1 MNKKSI
7 FILMMMFA
15 VVLSACGSQSAS
27 NPASSGGSFDPD
39 KFAGTYVGEWK
50 NETTGASGS
59 SVITVSADKATHI
72 ATVTLDFGGNYLG
85 LGDPPAVTVSA
96 NYDDEGAVVKGN
108 NVLLGDM
115 DVRVDPDGNITG
127 TFKNIAGGAIPG
139 MTYTGKIGNGRLD
152 TNYVVTLPNGSTT
165 TAIVRSEIKK

>member
-1 MNKKSI
+1 MFKIICKI
-7 FILMMMFA
+7 ALAFA
-15 VVLSACGSQSAS
+15 VMAALGAC
-27 NPASSGGSFDPD
+27 ASSPAPAGQPTTGGFDPD
-39 KFAGTYVGEWK
+39 KFVGTYVGEWK

-59 SVITVSADKATHI
+59 SVITVTADKTTKT

-96 NYDDEGAVVKGN
+96 NYTDEGAIVQGN

-115 DVRVDPDGNITG
+115 DVRVDPEGNITG
-127 TFKNIAGGAIPG
+127 TFKNIAGGVIPF

-152 TNYVVTLPNGSTT
+152 TDYVVTLKDGSTT
-165 TAIVRSEIKK
+165 KATVRSAKE

>member
-1 MNKKSI
+1 MNRKAWLFALLVLS
-7 FILMMMFA
+7 FILT
-15 VVLSACGSQSAS
+15 ACGSA
-27 NPASSGGSFDPD
+27 PAPAGQPSTGGFDPD
-39 KFAGTYVGEWK
+39 KFVGTYVGEWK

-59 SVITVSADKATHI
+59 SVITVTADKAAKT

-96 NYDDEGAVVKGN
+96 NYTDEGAIVQGN

-115 DVRVDPDGNITG
+115 DVRVDPEGNITG
-127 TFKNIAGGAIPG
+127 TFKNIAGGTIPY

-152 TNYVVTLPNGSTT
+152 TDYEVTLKDGTT
-165 TAIVRSEIKK
+165 TRATVRSEEK